1 MCDPFAS
8 GWVSFKKMS
17 FEQVMKTKSDWHT
30 VQVLGVLGTGGG
42 I

>member
-1 MCDPFAS
+1 MSDPFAS
-8 GWVSFKKMS
+8 GWISLVS